1 MELLL
6 KSGASALLCDARGR
20 SPLHAASQ
28 AGARQ
33 AVAALLRLLPP
44 PRRDQLLLLPDLSGA
59 TAADLVRCFCCLLFC
74 CCLFLLSC
82 SLQAAEGSAAYS
94 LIRPASEAAARAAR
108 VCGWLKSI
116 GVCACCSCCCLRAFS
131 DLRRWTSGITRR
143 LCGKSLIWRRWRW

>member
-59 TAADLVRCFCCLLFC
+59 TAADLVRCFCCFVVV
-74 CCLFLLSC
+74 
-82 SLQAAEGSAAYS
+82 AAYS
-94 LIRPASEAAARAAR
+94 ISLVLCRPQRGARLI
-108 VCGWLKSI
+108 L
-116 GVCACCSCCCLRAFS
+116 
-131 DLRRWTSGITRR
+131 
-143 LCGKSLIWRRWRW
+143 